1 MNLNEQL
8 LEQETTRLFLEAV
21 EEELGAKF
29 SSADR
34 AAWQKAFDYVNDVM
48 AAAATVSVNGV
59 PLDANVKRIVSR
71 IASKDRQLVRDS
83 WYLAR
88 RNSNIAPKVFL
99 KYVNSFI
106 PSSNKHNNSIKL

>member
-1 MNLNEQL
+1 
-8 LEQETTRLFLEAV
+8 
-21 EEELGAKF
+21 
-29 SSADR
+29 
-34 AAWQKAFDYVNDVM
+34 M